1 MFERTR
7 RGTLLLGGA
16 ALALLALGQPAAA
29 QDKGT
34 VYYMIP
40 TLIDEFQ
47 TETQKTIEGAFG
59 SMGYKVVSVDAQN
72 RADLQF
78 NQMEDV
84 IALKPD
90 AIIIAAVDFDSIIP
104 AVEKARAA
112 GIKVMAYDRTIKG
125 TELDLTSVAGTV
137 EIGRLSADQVIR
149 LLTDRYGSAKGKVLQ
164 ILGDPGDNY
173 TLDIQK
179 GFEEVMAAQA
189 PDVQLITNAALQWE
203 PTNAAKIAEDQLLV
217 HPDIDV
223 IYTHAGHL
231 MVPIIS
237 ILEGKGKK
245 PGDMLLLASTGM
257 PVSLD
262 FVRSGWQQVEVEQ
275 PLYAQ
280 IYGLAMFTP
289 KILKG
294 EKLEPGTY
302 DVIGLKSE
310 LTIEDWGP
318 NLKIPGAAITKDNVD
333 EKRFWG
339 NLTPPA
345 DPPQVIE

>member
-1 MFERTR
+1 MRAVTR
-7 RGTLLLGGA
+7 RTALVAGA
-16 ALALLALGQPAAA
+16 AAMTLAVWRPATA

-34 VYYMIP
+34 IYYMIP

-47 TETQKTIEGAFG
+47 TETQKTIESVFG
-59 SMGYKVVSVDAQN
+59 SMGYKVVSVDGQN
-72 RADLQF
+72 QPDLQF

-125 TELDLTSVAGTV
+125 TEVDLTSVAGTV
-137 EIGRLSADQVIR
+137 EIGRLSAEQVIR
-149 LLTDRYGSAKGKVLQ
+149 LLTGRYGSAKGKVLQ

-179 GFEEVMAAQA
+179 GFEEVMAAKA
-189 PDVQLITNAALQWE
+189 PEVQLITHAALQWD

-217 HPDIDV
+217 NPDIDL

-245 PGDMLLLASTGM
+245 PGDMLLMASTGM

-280 IYGLAMFTP
+280 IYGLAMFAP
-289 KILKG
+289 RILAG
-294 EKLEPGTY
+294 EKLAPGTY
-302 DVIGLKSE
+302 DVIGLPSE
-310 LTIEDWGP
+310 LTIEAWGP

-339 NLTPPA
+339 NLTPPNQ
-345 DPPQVIE
+345 PVQVVK

>member
-1 MFERTR
+1 MT
-7 RGTLLLGGA
+7 
-16 ALALLALGQPAAA
+16 
-29 QDKGT
+29 
-34 VYYMIP
+34 
-40 TLIDEFQ
+40 
-47 TETQKTIEGAFG
+47 
-59 SMGYKVVSVDAQN
+59 
-72 RADLQF
+72 
-78 NQMEDV
+78 
-84 IALKPD
+84 
-90 AIIIAAVDFDSIIP
+90 
-104 AVEKARAA
+104 ARAP
-112 GIKVMAYDRTIKG
+112 
-125 TELDLTSVAGTV
+125 E
-137 EIGRLSADQVIR
+137 
-149 LLTDRYGSAKGKVLQ
+149 
-164 ILGDPGDNY
+164 
-173 TLDIQK
+173 
-179 GFEEVMAAQA
+179 
-189 PDVQLITNAALQWE
+189 VQLITNAALQWV

-245 PGDMLLLASTGM
+245 PGDMLLLASRGM

-262 FVRSGWQQVEVEQ
+262 LVRSGWQQVEVEQ

-302 DVIGLKSE
+302 DVIGLKSD
-310 LTIEDWGP
+310 LTIEEWGP

-345 DPPQVIE
+345 APPQVIE